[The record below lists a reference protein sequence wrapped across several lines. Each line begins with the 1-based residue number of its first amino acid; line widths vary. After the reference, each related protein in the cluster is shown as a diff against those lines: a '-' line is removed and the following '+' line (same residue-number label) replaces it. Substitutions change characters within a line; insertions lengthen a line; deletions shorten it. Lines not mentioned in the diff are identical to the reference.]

1 MADSTSSFH
10 PAFLKFREI
19 VQSGDLGKIKHIDA
33 SLRIP
38 LGIGI
43 IEPDDIR
50 LHYYLGG
57 GCMMDMGG
65 IALLLSKRPL
75 LTSLQS
81 TLCLR
86 RANSYPLHP
95 PLSYPHL
102 TPPLHPA

>member
-38 LGIGI
+38 QGIGI
-43 IEPDDIR
+43 LENDDIR
-50 LHYYLGG
+50 LHYSLGG
-57 GCMMDMGG
+57 GSMMDMGG
-65 IALLLSKRPL
+65 KALLLSNRPP

-81 TLCLR
+81 TPSAR
-86 RANSYPLHP
+86 HANSCPLHLH
-95 PLSYPHL
+95 LSYPHL
-102 TPPLHPA
+102 TPLHHPG